1 MAEPIEITVD
11 SAAVAEA
18 FKRLEAA
25 CSNLLPAMRDIGGL
39 LEKETEENFRA
50 QGRPPWPPLSQ
61 ATILQRL
68 AGRDKEK
75 KRKKVSGVFRK
86 DGSLRAAAKRRL
98 DGGLMILQD
107 TGVLKGSIRA
117 FPDKVSVTIGS
128 PLEYAAIHQFGGMAG
143 RNRKVRIPKRQFIP
157 IDENGI
163 LTPEAERGVLA
174 ALYEHI
180 AETV

>member
-18 FKRLEAA
+18 FERLEAA
-25 CSNLLPAMRDIGGL
+25 CRNLRPAMRDIGGL
-39 LEKETEENFRA
+39 REKETEENFRA
-50 QGRPPWPPLSQ
+50 QGRPPWPQLSQ
-61 ATILQRL
+61 VTILQRL

-75 KRKKVSGVFRK
+75 KHKKVSGIFRK

-107 TGVLKGSIRA
+107 TVNLKNGIRA
-117 FPDKVSVTIGS
+117 FPDKVGVTIGS
-128 PLEYAAIHQFGGMAG
+128 PLKYAAIHQFGGMAG

-157 IDENGI
+157 IDENGT

-180 AETV
+180 AESV